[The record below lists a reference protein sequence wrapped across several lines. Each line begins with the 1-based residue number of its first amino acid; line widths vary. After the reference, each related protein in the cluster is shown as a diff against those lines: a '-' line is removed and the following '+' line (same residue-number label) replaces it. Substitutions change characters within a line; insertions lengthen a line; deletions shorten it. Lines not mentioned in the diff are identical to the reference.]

1 MAENLNFETDSSY
14 CYNDSAKYCSKY
26 GRLYAWTAAMT
37 ACPSGW
43 RLPTKEEFE
52 TLFSAVGGYLTA
64 GKMLKSATGWTAYS
78 GITNE
83 DAFAFSALPA
93 GVRNSLG
100 DYAGEGYSVHF
111 WSSTEFL
118 SNRAY
123 YMDLYY
129 DGDDDE
135 GLVDRHKDY
144 GFSVRCLKD

>member
-43 RLPTKEEFE
+43 HLPTRAEFE
-52 TLFSAVGGYLTA
+52 TLFTAIGGESIA
-64 GKMLKSATGWTAYS
+64 GQKLKSTTGWTAYR
-78 GITNE
+78 GLINE

-93 GVRNSLG
+93 GNRGNNG
-100 DYAGEGYSVHF
+100 NYYNEGYYAIF
-111 WSSTEFL
+111 WSSTEKG
-118 SNRAY
+118 SDYAY

-129 DGDDDE
+129 DIDDA
-135 GLVDRHKDY
+135 GLDFTDKNF

>member
-43 RLPTKEEFE
+43 RLPTEEEFE
-52 TLFSAVGGYLTA
+52 TLFSAVGGYSTA

-93 GVRNSLG
+93 GYRYG
-100 DYAGEGYSVHF
+100 DGYYYNEGINAYF
-111 WSSTEFL
+111 WSSSEYL
-118 SNRAY
+118 SNDAY
-123 YMDLYY
+123 RMLLHYYDDDASLYY
-129 DGDDDE
+129 SDKN
-135 GLVDRHKDY
+135 L